1 MNTHTHTWSRSRSL
15 EGSLGV
21 GLAYPVRPVWC
32 LPGLVVE
39 SLSSRLFWSRTRLT
53 FLKVSICMQTHDR
66 QERRSL
72 HKQKFLRKGQTCN
85 TFNDTGTSQSD
96 YAVITV
102 PLSRV
107 RSLEGLHLACPV
119 RGKEFLQRPDA
130 LLTEELQRLEKL
142 ERQTVASS
150 STDGLD
156 L

>member
-1 MNTHTHTWSRSRSL
+1 MLARSRRGVTLFKALLESDSL
-15 EGSLGV
+15 DLLERVDL
-21 GLAYPVRPVWC
+21 L
-32 LPGLVVE
+32 
-39 SLSSRLFWSRTRLT
+39 
-53 FLKVSICMQTHDR
+53 QTHDR

-96 YAVITV
+96 YAAITV

-119 RGKEFLQRPDA
+119 RGKEFLQKPDA

-142 ERQTVASS
+142 ERQTVAS
-150 STDGLD
+150 
-156 L
+156 